1 MSFELQRKP
10 PSPPRCCCCHE
21 VPVRPQTDLR
31 EGANRGSTAWEEP
44 LLFVP
49 APTTPR
55 DTRHILQNK
64 TVEIDVILPG
74 SLSFVPF
81 LFLFVTF
88 CCYFPQLHFGNK
100 HYFAK
105 HLPNEIMSI
114 KFRTFLSSFRRNNS
128 A

>member
-64 TVEIDVILPG
+64 TVEIDVILR
-74 SLSFVPF
+74 LSFFRPF
-81 LFLFVTF
+81 SFSFRHFLLLFSATPFRKQALLRET
-88 CCYFPQLHFGNK
+88 
-100 HYFAK
+100 FAK
-105 HLPNEIMSI
+105 
-114 KFRTFLSSFRRNNS
+114 
-128 A
+128 